1 MHFSEFMA
9 IGLKKKK
16 IIHENTRSP
25 LYSYN
30 VPGRWR
36 LLDAQTESFFEVP
49 SKRARVKYLPKF
61 PRGFYTFLFQST
73 DITTGYHENND
84 ASENPE
90 M

>member
-1 MHFSEFMA
+1 MA

-25 LYSYN
+25 LYSYET
-30 VPGRWR
+30 GRR
-36 LLDAQTESFFEVP
+36 QLLGAQSERASLP
-49 SKRARVKYLPKF
+49 PKRARVKYLPKF

-84 ASENPE
+84 ATENPE
-90 M
+90 MSL

>member
-25 LYSYN
+25 LYSYET
-30 VPGRWR
+30 GRR
-36 LLDAQTESFFEVP
+36 RSLGAQTERTSLRSSRKV
-49 SKRARVKYLPKF
+49 V
-61 PRGFYTFLFQST
+61 FYPFLFQST